1 MQVTEIGE
9 NSVILN
15 PTTPQQ
21 KRAKA
26 SSLLKDS
33 NDVVK
38 VAKFV
43 LDDKDEKA
51 KYEAILNNSAF
62 EIFRDEFIF
71 DKLGH
76 AQIVIWYYDN
86 N

>member
-1 MQVTEIGE
+1 MQEIEIGE
-9 NSVILN
+9 KSIVQT
-15 PTTPQQ
+15 PTTPTQ

-26 SSLLKDS
+26 SSLLRDS
-33 NDVVK
+33 SEVVK
-38 VAKFV
+38 VAKFC
-43 LDDKDEKA
+43 LDDADEKA
-51 KYEAILNNSAF
+51 KYEATLNNSAF
-62 EIFRDEFIF
+62 QIFRDEFIF